1 MRRRA
6 PRDWTDECLRRY
18 VYRVQLKWSRVL
30 LIIRI
35 MNRFLVIVLLSGLA
49 FAQAGEA
56 PPPRAPLTGQP
67 PGPINMN
74 DSDNARQ
81 ARAVLEKT
89 IEALGGQPYLTYE
102 NRIEEGRYY
111 PLYHGRTNSTGIPYR
126 YYVEYP
132 ERDRFEVLRL
142 KDIHIIPGQIDIG
155 GVKSAKSDLVLIH
168 NGDKGYEVTYKGTA
182 AQEPEDLQ
190 NYLRRRQHSLEWIF
204 RKWIRDPNVALFYDG
219 AAVVDGKV
227 TEGVTLLNSQNDSV
241 SVFLDQN
248 THYPIK
254 ISYSWRDPK
263 DKQKNVEEE
272 IYDSYKLVQGIWTPH
287 SVTRYFNGETSQQRF
302 ISTASYNLKLPDS
315 MFEAAVTYDPKVPL
329 KKR

>member
-1 MRRRA
+1 MNR
-6 PRDWTDECLRRY
+6 L
-18 VYRVQLKWSRVL
+18 L
-30 LIIRI
+30 LI
-35 MNRFLVIVLLSGLA
+35 LLLCALGG
-49 FAQAGEA
+49 AQTA
-56 PPPRAPLTGQP
+56 PAPAPSQP
-67 PGPINMN
+67 AAQPAINMN

-81 ARAVLEKT
+81 ARAVLDKT
-89 IEALGGQPYLTYE
+89 VEALGGQPYLTYE
-102 NRIEEGRYY
+102 NRVEEGRYY
-111 PLYHGRTNSTGIPYR
+111 PLYHGRTDSTGIPYK

-132 ERDRFEVLRL
+132 DRDRFEVLRL
-142 KDIHIIPGQIDIG
+142 KDVHIIPGAIDIG
-155 GVKSAKSDLVLIH
+155 GIKSKAIDIVLIH

-182 AQEPEDLQ
+182 AQDKLDLE

-204 RKWIRDPNVALFYDG
+204 RKWLRDPNVALFYDG

-263 DKQKNVEEE
+263 DKQKNVEDEV
-272 IYDSYKLVQGIWTPH
+272 YDSYKLVQGIWTPH
-287 SVTRYFNGETSQQRF
+287 SITRYYNGETSQQRF
-302 ISTASYNLKLPDS
+302 IATASYNLKLPDS

-329 KKR
+329 KSR